1 MGDKK
6 KVTIPG
12 LGNEN
17 ITTLQEKVD
26 SILASNI
33 SNSVKVKL
41 SKTFMRKRKNR
52 GVKYVYLVEWISP
65 TNKKIKS
72 SVLTNGELTF

>member
-33 SNSVKVKL
+33 SNSFKVKL
-41 SKTFMRKRKNR
+41 SKTFMRKRKYR
-52 GVKYVYLVEWISP
+52 VVKDVYPVKWISP
-65 TNKKIKS
+65 TNKKIRAQ
-72 SVLTNGELTF
+72 F